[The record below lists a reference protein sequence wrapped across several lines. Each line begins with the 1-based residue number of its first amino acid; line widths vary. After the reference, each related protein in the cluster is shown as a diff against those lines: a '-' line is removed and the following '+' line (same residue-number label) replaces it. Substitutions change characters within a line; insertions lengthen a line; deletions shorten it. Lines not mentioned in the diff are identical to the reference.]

1 MRRPLIAGNWKMHK
15 TVAEATALVNHL
27 LAMDDLYSDDV
38 EAIVC
43 PPFTAIPA
51 VSKLLGDQR
60 KLGLGAQTMHDQPSG
75 AFTGEI
81 SAPMLIEHGVRYVI
95 IGHSERRAYAAE
107 TDETVNRKVKA
118 AIESGITPIVA
129 VGETHI
135 EHVAGK
141 TIPLV
146 TAQVRG
152 AFAGIAEQAIERCV
166 LAYEPV
172 WAIGTGLACDPR
184 EADAVMGEI
193 RATLPALRDVR
204 ILYGG
209 SVNPENIAA
218 FVKTPNV
225 DGALVGGAS
234 LSALSFAALIKES
247 RNVVEAR

>member
-15 TVAEATALVNHL
+15 TVAEATALIDHL
-27 LAMDDLYSDDV
+27 LAMDALYSDAV

-60 KLGLGAQTMHDQPSG
+60 KLGLGAQTMHDQPAG

-81 SAPMLIEHGVRYVI
+81 SAPMLVELGVGYVI

-118 AIESGITPIVA
+118 AIAFGITPIVA
-129 VGETHI
+129 VGETRA
-135 EHVAGK
+135 EHEAGSA
-141 TIPLV
+141 IGIV
-146 TAQVRG
+146 TSQLRG
-152 AFAGIAEQAIERCV
+152 AFAGIADRDVERCV

-172 WAIGTGLACDPR
+172 WAIGTGLACDSA
-184 EADAVMGEI
+184 EAGQVMGAM
-193 RATLPALRDVR
+193 RASLPALRDVR

-209 SVNPENIAA
+209 SVNPENIAEFIKA
-218 FVKTPNV
+218 PNV

-234 LSALSFAALIKES
+234 LSAASFAALIKES
-247 RNVVEAR
+247 RRVVEAR